1 MGALVHDGLLV
12 RDRPTATNLKV
23 VIRFAVLQRLSPAV
37 KPGMY
42 DKVYWWGYCC
52 HRTKWPVGTH
62 TSGGMACVRPTATS
76 TCSKRMTLND

>member
-12 RDRPTATNLKV
+12 CDRPTATNLKV

-42 DKVYWWGYCC
+42 DKVYWWGYLL
-52 HRTKWPVGTH
+52 
-62 TSGGMACVRPTATS
+62 SQDEMASWNPHVRRDGVCATDRNLP
-76 TCSKRMTLND
+76 CSKRMTRI